1 MNRLAVYPGDLTP
14 SGWETAK
21 LGHGLG
27 LLPDAIQPRIRKTI
41 NGDWCLTLRYPLHG
55 RGAELLRPD
64 RLILAQGQLWRVLR
78 LAREDGGGIRAL
90 SVEAP
95 HLAYDLRDSVIENI
109 ETAENPDTLDGIT
122 PSKRFRSCWRAPP
135 LSRASRTCQPVP
147 WTTWTSCRR
156 TAWSV

>member
-95 HLAYDLRDSVIENI
+95 HLAYDLRDSVIEKLKGHPLF
-109 ETAENPDTLDGIT
+109 AHVTLT
-122 PSKRFRSCWRAPP
+122 RSERSPIAA
-135 LSRASRTCQPVP
+135 LVTELLEGVGS
-147 WTTWTSCRR
+147 
-156 TAWSV
+156 